1 MTTTTQTL
9 DIEILQTIAQRS
21 EPLKREVAQDAPPAR
36 KRRVR
41 ILKGIFVFHYPM
53 TLMKH

>member
-36 KRRVR
+36 KRRVG
-41 ILKGIFVFHYPM
+41 ILKGTFVFHYPM
-53 TLMKH
+53 TLMKY